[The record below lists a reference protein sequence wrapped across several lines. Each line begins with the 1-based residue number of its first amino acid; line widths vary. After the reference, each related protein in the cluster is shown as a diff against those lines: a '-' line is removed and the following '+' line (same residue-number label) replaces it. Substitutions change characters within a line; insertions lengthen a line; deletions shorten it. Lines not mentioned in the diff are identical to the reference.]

1 MTSFILDFFKCW
13 LRGNLVHSVICHIGA
28 EQLALFSLVEEG
40 QNVSKFK
47 SRNSE
52 VVIIILEEAGNPRF
66 H

>member
-1 MTSFILDFFKCW
+1 M
-13 LRGNLVHSVICHIGA
+13 GA
-28 EQLALFSLVEEG
+28 EQLALFSLVEAG